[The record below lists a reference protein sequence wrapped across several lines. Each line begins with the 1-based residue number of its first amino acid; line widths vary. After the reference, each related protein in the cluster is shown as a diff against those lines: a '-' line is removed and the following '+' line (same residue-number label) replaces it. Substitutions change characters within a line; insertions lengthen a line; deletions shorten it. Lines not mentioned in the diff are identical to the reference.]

1 MEAKMFTEIEQEL
14 ISLKMSYMNAI
25 DLLDNGSITDETERA
40 EYAQAMQR
48 WLERIKEIEAE
59 MGVRPIASDERF

>member
-1 MEAKMFTEIEQEL
+1 M
-14 ISLKMSYMNAI
+14 
-25 DLLDNGSITDETERA
+25 DNGSITDETERA